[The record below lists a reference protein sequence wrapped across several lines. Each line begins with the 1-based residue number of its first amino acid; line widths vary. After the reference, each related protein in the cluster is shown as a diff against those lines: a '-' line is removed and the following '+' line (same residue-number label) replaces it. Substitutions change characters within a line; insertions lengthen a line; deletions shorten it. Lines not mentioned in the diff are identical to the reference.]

1 MKYYGEKKLLVGR
14 IRFSNTKT
22 NNQEKKLHDLHDN
35 EPSINERKNGNTKI
49 IPIYMSEKNLKIIN
63 KTFMH

>member
-1 MKYYGEKKLLVGR
+1 M
-14 IRFSNTKT
+14 KT
-22 NNQEKKLHDLHDN
+22 NNQEKKLHDFHDLHDN
-35 EPSINERKNGNTKI
+35 EASISERKNPKNANTKI